1 MRLIIIQ
8 RTMEL
13 SLMYLKSKTDLL
25 IILTEYK
32 LLDSKKSQGIED
44 YFSLESN
51 NFFPFDDNLVQ
62 NILFSRHDLISACIK
77 TQMCDIFNYNKC

>member
-13 SLMYLKSKTDLL
+13 SLMYLKSKTDLQ

-32 LLDSKKSQGIED
+32 LLDSKKS
-44 YFSLESN
+44 
-51 NFFPFDDNLVQ
+51 
-62 NILFSRHDLISACIK
+62 
-77 TQMCDIFNYNKC
+77 

>member
-13 SLMYLKSKTDLL
+13 SLMYRKSKTDLL

-32 LLDSKKSQGIED
+32 LLDSKKS
-44 YFSLESN
+44 
-51 NFFPFDDNLVQ
+51 
-62 NILFSRHDLISACIK
+62 
-77 TQMCDIFNYNKC
+77 